1 MDVIQDTWDLV
12 IDAWDSLWEA
22 AWPFVPKLAGA
33 AVLIVLGA
41 LVAKGLAMVTERILK
56 GFGLN
61 KVKRNKAV
69 SDTLK
74 TAGLDVDYVSA
85 AGRTVFWVVIVV
97 FAMAAAEVLELTALR
112 EVIGALLAYL
122 PNVLA
127 AAIVLTVTVAGG
139 RIVRDLVN
147 AALGR
152 VQLAYSGV
160 VGTVTQWAIVV
171 FGTLIALNQLGLNTT
186 ILTANISIIV
196 AGFALAFGLAFGL
209 GGRDAA
215 ADFINDVVKRMKSG
229 K

>member
-1 MDVIQDTWDLV
+1 METIQNLWDLV
-12 IDAWDSLWEA
+12 VDSWDSLWSA
-22 AWPFVPKLAGA
+22 AGPFVPKLVGA
-33 AVLIVLGA
+33 AVLLVLGA
-41 LVAKGLAMVTERILK
+41 LVAKGLAVLTEKVLEAFGVNKLK
-56 GFGLN
+56 
-61 KVKRNKAV
+61 RQKAV
-69 SDTLK
+69 SSTLK
-74 TAGLDVDYVSA
+74 AADLDVDLVSIT
-85 AGRTVFWVVIVV
+85 GRVVFWVVIVV

-139 RIVRDLVN
+139 RIVRELVN
-147 AALGR
+147 AALSQ
-152 VQLAYSGV
+152 VSLAYSGV

-171 FGTLIALNQLGLNTT
+171 FGTLIALSQLGLNTT
-186 ILTANISIIV
+186 ILTANVSLIV

-215 ADFINDVVKRMKSG
+215 ADFINDVVKRMREK

>member
-1 MDVIQDTWDLV
+1 MEAIQDTWDLV
-12 IDAWDSLWEA
+12 VDAWDNLWDVV
-22 AWPFVPKLAGA
+22 WPFVPKLAGA
-33 AVLIVLGA
+33 AVLLVLGA
-41 LVAKGLAMVTERILK
+41 LVAKGLAMLTERILE

-61 KVKRNKAV
+61 KVKRNKTV

-85 AGRTVFWVVIVV
+85 ASRTVFWVTIIV

-139 RIVRDLVN
+139 RIARELVS

-152 VQLAYSGV
+152 VQLAYGGV

-171 FGTLIALNQLGLNTT
+171 FGTLIALSQLGLNTT
-186 ILTANISIIV
+186 ILTANISLIV

-215 ADFINDVVKRMKSG
+215 ADFINDVVKRMKGG